1 MTQMKKEQIEIEYS
15 LRSTSPNLIWR
26 IISTEGG
33 LQKWLADDVK
43 AVEDKFFFTWGDE
56 WRHQEKRCA
65 NKVECI
71 RHSHIRLRW
80 DDETDPDAY
89 LELRMVHN
97 EMTDGY
103 SLHVTDFALPEDLDS
118 LYDIWEQNFDQL
130 RLNTGL

>member
-1 MTQMKKEQIEIEYS
+1 MKKEQIEIEYS

-89 LELRMVHN
+89 LELRMCI
-97 EMTDGY
+97 M
-103 SLHVTDFALPEDLDS
+103 
-118 LYDIWEQNFDQL
+118 
-130 RLNTGL
+130 R